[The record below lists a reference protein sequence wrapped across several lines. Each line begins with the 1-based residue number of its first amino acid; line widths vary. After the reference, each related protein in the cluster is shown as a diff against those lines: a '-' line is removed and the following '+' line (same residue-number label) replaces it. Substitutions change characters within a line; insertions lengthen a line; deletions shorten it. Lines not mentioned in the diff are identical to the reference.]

1 MPKNVAE
8 NKFNQNCLLYLR
20 FKNFVTIKNSQNLE
34 NYHRL
39 FNKYIAHNAFFEA
52 PSELYEPVNYILNLG
67 GKRLR
72 PLLVLMGTHL
82 FDDHIDKAL
91 PVAFAVEIFHN
102 FTLLHDDIMD
112 EAPLRRGKPTVHA
125 LYGNNTGILS
135 GDVMLIYAYHFLNK
149 IEPNDLKSKL
159 FTIFNKMAIEVCE
172 GQQYDMN
179 FERRNDV
186 TLDEYIH
193 MIELKTSVLI
203 AAAFQMGALIGGAS
217 DEDSFQLYEFGRNLG
232 IAFQIQDDILDTFG
246 DPEKFGKK
254 VGGDIVQNK
263 KTYLVLRSY
272 ELATD
277 SQCADL
283 QQLMTSPTL
292 NETEKIATVR
302 NLFKELDVLNYAQT
316 AMYEFLEKSFY
327 ALDSTPLSIERKNE
341 LKEWANDLM
350 LRQI

>member
-1 MPKNVAE
+1 
-8 NKFNQNCLLYLR
+8 
-20 FKNFVTIKNSQNLE
+20 LE
-34 NYHRL
+34 NYHRR
-39 FNKYIAHNAFFEA
+39 FNQYLIQNAFKEA

-72 PLLVLMGTHL
+72 PLLVLMGAHL
-82 FDDHIDKAL
+82 FDDNIDKAL
-91 PVAFAVEIFHN
+91 PAAFAVEIFHN

-159 FTIFNKMAIEVCE
+159 LTIFNKMAIEVCE

-179 FERRNDV
+179 FESRKDV
-186 TLDEYIH
+186 TLEQYIR

-217 DEDSFQLYEFGRNLG
+217 DKDGLHLYEFGRNLG

-263 KTYLVLRSY
+263 KTYLVLKSY
-272 ELATD
+272 ELAND
-277 SQCADL
+277 SQRADL
-283 QQLMTSPTL
+283 QQLMTTPTKD
-292 NETEKIATVR
+292 ESVKIETVR
-302 NLFKELDVLNYAQT
+302 RIFQDMDVLNYAQT
-316 AMYEFLEKSFY
+316 AMYQFLEKSFN
-327 ALDSTPLSIERKNE
+327 ALDSIPLSIERKNE

>member
-1 MPKNVAE
+1 
-8 NKFNQNCLLYLR
+8 LR
-20 FKNFVTIKNSQNLE
+20 FKNFVTIKNSRILE
-34 NYHRL
+34 KYHYL
-39 FNKYIAHNAFFEA
+39 FNYYLAQNAFNEA

-67 GKRLR
+67 GKRVR
-72 PLLVLMGTHL
+72 PLLVLMGADL
-82 FDDHIDKAL
+82 FDNNIEKAL
-91 PVAFAVEIFHN
+91 PAAFAVEIFHN

-125 LYGNNTGILS
+125 RYGTNTGILS
-135 GDVMLIYAYHFLNK
+135 GDVMLIQAYHFLNK
-149 IEPNDLKSKL
+149 IENNDLKSKL

-179 FERRNDV
+179 FERRDDV
-186 TLDEYIH
+186 TLDEYIR

-217 DEDSFQLYEFGRNLG
+217 DEDGFQLYEFGRNFG
-232 IAFQIQDDILDTFG
+232 IAFQIQDDILDSFG

-254 VGGDIVQNK
+254 VGGDIIQNK
-263 KTYLVLRSY
+263 KTYLVLQSY
-272 ELATD
+272 QLAND
-277 SQCADL
+277 AQRIDL
-283 QQLMTSPTL
+283 ERLMTTPTK
-292 NETEKIATVR
+292 NETVKIDAVR
-302 NLFKELDVLNYAQT
+302 DIFQQLDVLNYAQT
-316 AMYEFLEKSFY
+316 AMYQFLEKSFN